1 MFDRMYYKEIYSDV
15 EVLADKIKKF
25 FTFYGNNRHKTTTL
39 PPSFYYDPES
49 CDDNRFDMRPWL
61 YATDWSYQF

>member
-1 MFDRMYYKEIYSDV
+1 MFDRMYYKEIYPDV
-15 EVLADKIKKF
+15 EVLGDKIKKF
-25 FTFYGNNRHKTTTL
+25 FSCYSANRHKVTTL

>member
-1 MFDRMYYKEIYSDV
+1 MFDRMYYKEIYPDV
-15 EVLADKIKKF
+15 EVLGDKIKKF
-25 FTFYGNNRHKTTTL
+25 FSYYSANRHKVTTL